1 MITKEMTIEDIL
13 HSFPGKSQKMV
24 QEMSKEGLQCAGCCA
39 ASWETLEAG
48 MLGHGKSE
56 KEIEDLLKRLNAIAE
71 ENIDDTTVSLTEKAA
86 SKFKEIAAGQGK
98 PTISL
103 RFGDRPA
110 GCSGFEYVLEF
121 SESPTE
127 EDEIFHSQGIEIH
140 INKKQLPRLLGC
152 MIDFA
157 DGLNES
163 GFKIINPNAKSSCGC
178 GSSHGY

>member
-13 HSFPGKSQKMV
+13 NSFPGKSQKLV
-24 QEMSKEGLQCAGCCA
+24 QEMAKEGLQCAGCCA
-39 ASWETLEAG
+39 SSWETLEAG
-48 MLGHGKSE
+48 MLGHGK
-56 KEIEDLLKRLNAIAE
+56 KEEEIDDLVKRLNTILE
-71 ENIDDTTVSLTEKAA
+71 EKVDLSTISLTEKAA
-86 SKFKEIAAGQGK
+86 GKFKEISESQGK
-98 PTISL
+98 PNISL

-121 SESPTE
+121 SEQSTE

-140 INKKQLPRLLGC
+140 VNKKQLPRLQGC